1 MRHQQGGR
9 PRQRAQSQ
17 EGEEEEGSENSFLP
31 EKEKEGQ
38 EGEREGLKSS
48 AIAKFTIL

>member
-1 MRHQQGGR
+1 MRHKPGRR

-17 EGEEEEGSENSFLP
+17 EGEEEEGSENSLFP
-31 EKEKEGQ
+31 KEEKEGQ
-38 EGEREGLKSS
+38 KGEGEGLKSS